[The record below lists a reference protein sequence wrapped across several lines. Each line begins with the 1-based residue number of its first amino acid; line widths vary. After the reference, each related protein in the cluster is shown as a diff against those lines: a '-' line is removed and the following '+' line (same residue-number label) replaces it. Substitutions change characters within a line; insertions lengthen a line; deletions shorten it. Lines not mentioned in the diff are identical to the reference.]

1 MKIPVQQ
8 GPECFIDFLTK
19 SLLKS
24 YEVTLVDPEGT
35 ARQI

>member
-8 GPECFIDFLTK
+8 GPECFIDFLIK